1 MNFRL
6 INSILSRVIM
16 LQGVLLLPSCLVG
29 ILYKEWGD
37 ALTYLIVSFVC
48 FIVGFLM
55 YLTKPKSSTFY
66 AREGFVAVSLSW
78 IIMSLIG
85 AMPLYFTSD
94 IPSFTD
100 ALFEIISGF
109 TTTGSSILPNVEAL
123 SHANLFWRSFS
134 HWIGGMGVLVFI
146 LAILPMSGG
155 STMNLMK
162 AESPGPS
169 VGKLVPRIQQTAF
182 LLYAIYF
189 AMTIIELILLLCGSM
204 KPFDALC
211 LTLGTAGT
219 GGFGI
224 KNDSLASYSVYS
236 QVIITIFMFLFGV
249 NFTFYYYILI
259 KKVKDA
265 LRMEEVRG
273 YFLLFSAA
281 AIAIALNLSLSGNP
295 GFWHNLQQSAFQV
308 ASVMTTTGYATTDFN
323 LWPTFSKVILVGL
336 MFIGACAGST
346 GGGIKV
352 SRILLYVKQVGKELM
367 QQIHPRQIS
376 VTKLD
381 GKGIEHT
388 TIRSC
393 NVFLMTYGVVFI
405 ISILLIS
412 LDGFD
417 FTTTFTAVVATLNN
431 VGPGL
436 NMVGPTGNFADF
448 SVFSKYVLMFNMLAG
463 RLEILPMLILFH
475 PATWKKQ

>member
-66 AREGFVAVSLSW
+66 AKEGFVAVSLSW

-236 QVIITIFMFLFGV
+236 QVIVTIFMFLFGV

-417 FTTTFTAVVATLNN
+417 FTTTFTAVAATLNN
-431 VGPGL
+431 IGPGL